1 MAKSKVRLFL
11 AVIVLALSLAV
22 LIWAFWP
29 LVRESRVLP
38 IPPADLQLPTPETFF
53 PGLRMYF

>member
-1 MAKSKVRLFL
+1 MARKIRLLL
-11 AVIVLALSLAV
+11 AIIILTFSLALLA
-22 LIWAFWP
+22 WAFWP

-38 IPPADLQLPTPETFF
+38 IPPADLQLPTPETFL